1 LSYSGHYFFYLIDES
16 DLEHNHDEETK
27 QIVRQVIRT
36 ATKRKA
42 IEDTS
47 VRPSKIVISEIENC
61 TSVNTDLLLF
71 KDINQLRDNV
81 HRARRQI

>member
-1 LSYSGHYFFYLIDES
+1 M
-16 DLEHNHDEETK
+16 
-27 QIVRQVIRT
+27 
-36 ATKRKA
+36 TKRQKKLCVKLSGLGTTKKKA

-61 TSVNTDLLLF
+61 TSVNTDLLLL

-81 HRARRQI
+81 YRARRQILGTYIAKKY